1 MLHCDVTVFLYGV
14 PLLHCGVQFSTVVS
28 QCSTVVS
35 HAELLCRSAPFW
47 SYCVHWE
54 SQFCTVVS
62 VLHCGDT
69 RHQCC
74 VALFQFGDTCYTVL
88 SQCFNVETQFS
99 IVVSQCLT
107 VVSHAQLWCHSSA
120 LWCQSAP
127 LWCHILHCGVTVL
140 HCGVTVVHCGV
151 TYSSDVS
158 QCSTVVSQCSLWSQ
172 RDAL

>member
-107 VVSHAQLWCHSSA
+107 VVSHDQLS
-120 LWCQSAP
+120 CQGAP
-127 LWCHILHCGVTVL
+127 LWCHRANSGLTVL
-140 HCGVTVVHCGV
+140 TVESHCCIVE
-151 TYSSDVS
+151 S
-158 QCSTVVSQCSLWSQ
+158 QCSTVVYQCSTVV
-172 RDAL
+172 